1 MLEQVN
7 QDLKVALISPEYPPF
22 SIGGVSAVCRDLS
35 INLAKKAVRT
45 TVFCGKSDKLTV
57 ENVNDYLTIVR
68 LPLLNLPP
76 RHLWFQ
82 TQNLSTLVKLLK
94 DFDIIHSVDTRAT
107 AFLSYFKNEL
117 RQPFVTHVHGC
128 GHCETN
134 VFVKSP
140 LSYWSFGEFV
150 YTVLEYPLNE
160 YLTNLRLKNSD
171 HIVVCSTARLEE
183 MKRRNSNLDFS
194 KISVIDNGINFD
206 KISLNPNIEEKEDS
220 VLFWG
225 RLFYNKGIVQLIKA
239 MALVKKNFPNV
250 TLDVCGKGPLEPKL
264 RSLVQRLN
272 LQNNVFIHGY
282 VSTPYLVNKI
292 HTASV
297 VALPS
302 IYEGQPVAVL
312 EAMAYKKPIVMY
324 DYPFAREYV
333 VDWKNGLIAKG
344 GDVKDLADRICA
356 ALSDK
361 KLRLKL
367 ANEASVYVRKEHNW
381 DILVQKYIYLYHG
394 LLKK

>member
-1 MLEQVN
+1 
-7 QDLKVALISPEYPPF
+7 
-22 SIGGVSAVCRDLS
+22 
-35 INLAKKAVRT
+35 
-45 TVFCGKSDKLTV
+45 
-57 ENVNDYLTIVR
+57 
-68 LPLLNLPP
+68 
-76 RHLWFQ
+76 
-82 TQNLSTLVKLLK
+82 
-94 DFDIIHSVDTRAT
+94 
-107 AFLSYFKNEL
+107 
-117 RQPFVTHVHGC
+117 
-128 GHCETN
+128 
-134 VFVKSP
+134 VKSP

-183 MKRRNSNLDFS
+183 IKRRNSNLDFS
-194 KISVIDNGINFD
+194 KVSVIDNGINFD

-272 LQNNVFIHGY
+272 LQNTVFIHGY

-312 EAMAYKKPIVMY
+312 EAMAYKKPVVMY

-344 GDVKDLADRICA
+344 GDVTDLADRICA

-367 ANEASVYVRKEHNW
+367 ANEASVYVSKEHNW
-381 DILVQKYIYLYHG
+381 DVLVQKYIDLYRG